1 MFGLLLLIH
10 VGLAQLGA
18 ASTVYDTSSL
28 QARSYNTTVS
38 WGSCGSDY
46 ERFQCANISVPLDY
60 NDASD
65 TRTATI
71 FVNRIQG
78 TNTTHKLGSIFINPG
93 GPGVSGSIFNFVLGQ
108 NLSAVLKGQYDI
120 IGFDPRGVRQS
131 KPYVSCFD
139 SLLEEEMFVRNTS
152 NFRLNL
158 PSNITSDVAENLK
171 YQLINVTSETAA
183 LSAQCFERLGNTV
196 KLFGTEAVVHDIDIL
211 SKLIDGDDAP
221 INYWGWSYGTVIGQ
235 YMLAILPPERLGR
248 IIIDGIV
255 DVVGWSDYPIQP
267 VNVTTDMGH
276 VLEGFATSCASSGN
290 ACAISNLTAPG
301 ILSMIDNT
309 LDSLYRSPAFV
320 TDLGADY
327 GQVPINAGNLRYIIF
342 EAMYDILSWPLLGEI
357 LSEAFSG
364 NYTLI
369 AQATA
374 TGLNSADAS
383 QPDDSGYATSMIYC
397 NDAKPYDQSHPPLTI
412 DQLTQNVIEAVTQN
426 SPVLGEMLY
435 QLGLCQFWGNIMP
448 SKSRYNGTFDLAPGT
463 LRDPILVLS
472 QTFDPVAALAS
483 AVRTQERLGDNARLV
498 QQVGGLGHCTISQ
511 VSFCTLPIV
520 QSYMLYGEL
529 PDGDYTA
536 CQVDQLPFTPFNES
550 AAANRT
556 EGLDLESREAWIAL
570 SASLS
575 TLEAL

>member
-1 MFGLLLLIH
+1 MFVWPSSDLPLL
-10 VGLAQLGA
+10 
-18 ASTVYDTSSL
+18 SMTPP
-28 QARSYNTTVS
+28 
-38 WGSCGSDY
+38 
-46 ERFQCANISVPLDY
+46 FQCANISVPLDY
-60 NDASD
+60 NNASD

-78 TNTTHKLGSIFINPG
+78 ENSTHRLGSIFINPG
-93 GPGVSGSIFNFVLGQ
+93 GPGVSGSAFNFVLGQ

-120 IGFDPRGVRQS
+120 IGFDPRGVQQS
-131 KPYVSCFD
+131 EPYVSCFD

-158 PSNITSDVAENLK
+158 PSNITSDVAEDLK
-171 YQLINVTSETAA
+171 NQLINVTSETAT
-183 LSAQCFERLGNTV
+183 LSARCFERLGDTV
-196 KLFGTEAVVHDIDIL
+196 KLLGTEAVVYDIDTL
-211 SKLIDGDDAP
+211 SKLIDGDDIP

-255 DVVGWSDYPIQP
+255 DVVG
-267 VNVTTDMGH
+267 
-276 VLEGFATSCASSGN
+276 FATTCASSGS

-327 GQVPINAGNLRYIIF
+327 GQVLINAGNLRYAIF
-342 EAMYDILSWPLLGEI
+342 EAMYDILSWPLLGEA

-364 NYTLI
+364 NFTLI
-369 AQATA
+369 AQVTATA
-374 TGLNSADAS
+374 LNSADAS
-383 QPDDSGYATSMIYC
+383 GYATSVIYC

-412 DQLTQNVIEAVTQN
+412 DQLTQNVVQAVTQN

-435 QLGLCQFWGNIMP
+435 QLGLCQFWENVMP
-448 SKSRYNGTFDLAPGT
+448 SKSRYNGTFDLAPGA

-498 QQVGGLGHCTISQ
+498 HQVRGLGHCTISQ

-529 PDGDYTA
+529 PDSNYTA
-536 CQVDQLPFTPFNES
+536 CDVDQLPFMPFDES

-556 EGLDLESREAWIAL
+556 EGLDLESREAWVAL
-570 SASLS
+570 SASWG
-575 TLEAL
+575 TLAAP